1 MSLLCVRSGSIMRQ
15 GERISEQLRRNF
27 VALISPVVAVTSLE
41 SPVPD
46 SADALELL
54 RDLD

>member
-41 SPVPD
+41 SPAPD